1 MRFSARIRP
10 VLIPA
15 AKNRNKDIP
24 EAAKASHM
32 NQKIEN
38 FIIVGVTKE
47 GKKFR
52 PSDWADRLC
61 GVMSAF
67 GADHR
72 MTYSPYVRPGCTLKG
87 DKTVLVDA
95 RLYDVEPLAYKFMV
109 NFANDNNLQIE
120 WMGDSPL

>member
-1 MRFSARIRP
+1 
-10 VLIPA
+10 
-15 AKNRNKDIP
+15 
-24 EAAKASHM
+24 M

-38 FIIVGVTKE
+38 FVIVGVTRE

-95 RLYDVEPLAYKFMV
+95 RLYDVERSRKFLV
-109 NFANDNNLQIE
+109 NFGNDNNQID
-120 WMGDSPL
+120 WMGDTPF

>member
-1 MRFSARIRP
+1 MPP

-15 AKNRNKDIP
+15 TKNRNMRIP

-38 FIIVGVTKE
+38 FIIVGVTRE

-52 PSDWADRLC
+52 PSDWSDRLC

-95 RLYDVEPLAYKFMV
+95 RLYDIEPLAYKFMV

-120 WMGDSPL
+120 WMGDAPF

>member
-1 MRFSARIRP
+1 MPP

-15 AKNRNKDIP
+15 TKNRNMRIP

-38 FIIVGVTKE
+38 FIIVGVTRE

-52 PSDWADRLC
+52 P
-61 GVMSAF
+61 SAF

-120 WMGDSPL
+120 WMGDAPF